1 MVGLVIVSHSM
12 KLAEGVRELAGMM
25 AGTVPVGIAGGLEG
39 GCLGTSYDKIWQ
51 AIDAVHGP
59 DGTVILADIGSA
71 VLTVEAV
78 LEEHPDE
85 KLILA
90 DCPLAEG
97 AVLAAVAAAGGADA
111 EEVARRAE
119 EARAMKKISE

>member
-1 MVGLVIVSHSM
+1 M
-12 KLAEGVRELAGMM
+12 KMDEGVRELAGMM
-25 AGTVPVGIAGGLEG
+25 AGTVPVGIAGGLED

-71 VLTVEAV
+71 VLTEEAV
-78 LEEHPDE
+78 LEDHPDE
-85 KLILA
+85 KPILA